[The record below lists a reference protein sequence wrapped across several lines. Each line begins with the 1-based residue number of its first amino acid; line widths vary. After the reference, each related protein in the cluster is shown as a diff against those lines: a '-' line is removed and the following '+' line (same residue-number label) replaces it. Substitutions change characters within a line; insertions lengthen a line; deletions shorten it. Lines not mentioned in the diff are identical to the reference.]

1 MEVLLTILIL
11 VMTAQSFVFIYA
23 NFVDINKKRAER
35 AMAEAAKESQQ
46 SYVHAIESYNKATEA
61 KDETIRQWIRK
72 YNHTAAQLD
81 ETRKAYLL
89 LKNRTAAIEGIKD
102 SFNQIAETMWD
113 DRGYIEPG
121 GNAERLR
128 FVEGVKAGAE
138 WLADCVGVKVE
149 FEIDDRHK
157 QED

>member
-1 MEVLLTILIL
+1 MEVLLIILIL
-11 VMTAQSFVFIYA
+11 VMTAQSCVFIYA

-46 SYVHAIESYNKATEA
+46 AYVHAIESYNRATEA
-61 KDETIRQWIRK
+61 KDESIQLWVRK

-81 ETRKAYLL
+81 EMRKAYLL

-102 SFNQIAETMWD
+102 SFNQTAETMWN
-113 DRGYIEPG
+113 DRAYIEPG

-128 FVEGVKAGAE
+128 FVEGMKAGAE
-138 WLADCVGVKVE
+138 WLAGCVGVKVE

>member
-11 VMTAQSFVFIYA
+11 VMTAQSFVLIYA
-23 NFVDINKKRAER
+23 DFVDINKKRAER
-35 AMAEAAKESQQ
+35 ATAEATKESLQT
-46 SYVHAIESYNKATEA
+46 YVHAIESYNKATEA
-61 KDETIRQWIRK
+61 KDETIRLWINK

-102 SFNQIAETMWD
+102 SFNQVAETMWD
-113 DRGYIEPG
+113 NRGYIEPG

-128 FVEGVKAGAE
+128 FVEGMKAGAE
-138 WLADCVGVKVE
+138 WLAGCVGVKVE

>member
-1 MEVLLTILIL
+1 MTILIL
-11 VMTAQSFVFIYA
+11 VMTAQSFLFIYA

-35 AMAEAAKESQQ
+35 AMAEAVKESQK
-46 SYVHAIESYNKATEA
+46 SYVHAIENYNKATEE
-61 KDETIRQWIRK
+61 KDDTIRLWINK

-89 LKNRTAAIEGIKD
+89 LKNRTAAIEGVKD
-102 SFNQIAETMWD
+102 SFNQMAETMWD